1 MWARSNGRWVDEI
14 EFTATQTSLNTRS
27 YYFQALASTIYGDNN
42 PGGKMPVTM
51 YPKRYVNETD
61 FLSMS
66 MSNRSYKY
74 GGKGR
79 LNINQARG
87 GHFPLDFVRFTTR
100 APIWCCIVRAGK
112 QKKSN

>member
-1 MWARSNGRWVDEI
+1 
-14 EFTATQTSLNTRS
+14 
-27 YYFQALASTIYGDNN
+27 
-42 PGGKMPVTM
+42 MPVTM

-87 GHFPLDFVRFTTR
+87 GHLSLDFVRFTTR
-100 APIWCCIVRAGK
+100 APHGACIVRVDK